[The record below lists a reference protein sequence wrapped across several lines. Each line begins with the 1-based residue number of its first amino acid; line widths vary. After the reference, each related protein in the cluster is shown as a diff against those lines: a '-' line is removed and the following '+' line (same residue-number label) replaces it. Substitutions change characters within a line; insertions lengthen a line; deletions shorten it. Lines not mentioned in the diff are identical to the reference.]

1 MTSCDVIWRH
11 GWNVATMNLRGSG
24 HLTFQKGCYSIA
36 YVLLEVKRHFLP
48 SPHPTSPRL
57 VNSKTQ
63 FFHIICKKK
72 VIETAKKCD
81 CDRKRLLKRLGCFK
95 SLKTSQGRLVVKT
108 LKYTFFP
115 LVYKI
120 EVEDAA
126 HETHNMLLP
135 IKFLVAFGSWGH
147 LL

>member
-1 MTSCDVIWRH
+1 MV
-11 GWNVATMNLRGSG
+11 GNFN
-24 HLTFQKGCYSIA
+24 
-36 YVLLEVKRHFLP
+36 
-48 SPHPTSPRL
+48 
-57 VNSKTQ
+57 
-63 FFHIICKKK
+63 
-72 VIETAKKCD
+72 D

-95 SLKTSQGRLVVKT
+95 SLKTSQGRQVVKT

>member
-1 MTSCDVIWRH
+1 
-11 GWNVATMNLRGSG
+11 MNLRGSG

-57 VNSKTQ
+57 INSKNSVFLYYLQ
-63 FFHIICKKK
+63 KKSNRNNN
-72 VIETAKKCD
+72 KKCD

-95 SLKTSQGRLVVKT
+95 SLKTSQGRQVVKT

-135 IKFLVAFGSWGH
+135 IKFLVSFGSWGH

>member
-1 MTSCDVIWRH
+1 MTSRLKRCYNELKRFRALNISKRLLLDSICNFGGKETLSAYPPPH
-11 GWNVATMNLRGSG
+11 FPSSNK
-24 HLTFQKGCYSIA
+24 FQKLSFIILSA
-36 YVLLEVKRHFLP
+36 RKRN
-48 SPHPTSPRL
+48 R
-57 VNSKTQ
+57 NNN
-63 FFHIICKKK
+63 
-72 VIETAKKCD
+72 KKCN
-81 CDRKRLLKRLGCFK
+81 CDRKCLLKRLGCFK
-95 SLKTSQGRLVVKT
+95 SLKTSQGRQVVKT

-126 HETHNMLLP
+126 HETHNILLP

>member
-1 MTSCDVIWRH
+1 
-11 GWNVATMNLRGSG
+11 MNLRGSG

-57 VNSKTQ
+57 INSKNSVFLYYLQ
-63 FFHIICKKK
+63 KKSNGNNIK
-72 VIETAKKCD
+72 ECD

-95 SLKTSQGRLVVKT
+95 SLKTSQGRQVVKT

>member
-1 MTSCDVIWRH
+1 MTSRLKRCYNELKRFRALNISKRLLLNSIYTFGGKETPSAFPPPH
-11 GWNVATMNLRGSG
+11 FPSSNK
-24 HLTFQKGCYSIA
+24 FQKLS
-36 YVLLEVKRHFLP
+36 FLYYLQKK
-48 SPHPTSPRL
+48 SNR
-57 VNSKTQ
+57 NNN
-63 FFHIICKKK
+63 KKK
-72 VIETAKKCD
+72 D

-95 SLKTSQGRLVVKT
+95 SLKTSQGRQVVKT

-115 LVYKI
+115 LVYKK

-135 IKFLVAFGSWGH
+135 IKFLVPFGSWGH

>member
-1 MTSCDVIWRH
+1 MTSRLKRCYNELKSFRALNISKR
-11 GWNVATMNLRGSG
+11 LLLKSIC
-24 HLTFQKGCYSIA
+24 TFGGKETLSAFQPP
-36 YVLLEVKRHFLP
+36 HFP
-48 SPHPTSPRL
+48 SSNKFQ
-57 VNSKTQ
+57 NSV
-63 FFHIICKKK
+63 FYIICKKK
-72 VIETAKKCD
+72 VIETTKKCD
-81 CDRKRLLKRLGCFK
+81 CDRKRLLKRLGRFK
-95 SLKTSQGRLVVKT
+95 SLKTSQGWQVVKT

>member
-1 MTSCDVIWRH
+1 MTSRLKRCYNELKRFRALNISKRLLLNSICTFGGNETLSAFPPPH
-11 GWNVATMNLRGSG
+11 FPSSNK
-24 HLTFQKGCYSIA
+24 FQKLILY
-36 YVLLEVKRHFLP
+36 YL
-48 SPHPTSPRL
+48 
-57 VNSKTQ
+57 Q
-63 FFHIICKKK
+63 KKK
-72 VIETAKKCD
+72 SKRNNNKKCD

-95 SLKTSQGRLVVKT
+95 LLKTSQGRKVVKI

-126 HETHNMLLP
+126 HETHNMLLS

>member
-1 MTSCDVIWRH
+1 MTSRLKRCYNELKRFRALNISKRLLLNSICTFGGKETLSAFPPPH
-11 GWNVATMNLRGSG
+11 FPSSNK
-24 HLTFQKGCYSIA
+24 FQKLS
-36 YVLLEVKRHFLP
+36 
-48 SPHPTSPRL
+48 
-57 VNSKTQ
+57 
-63 FFHIICKKK
+63 FFILSAKKSNRNNN
-72 VIETAKKCD
+72 KKCD

-95 SLKTSQGRLVVKT
+95 SLKTSQGRQVVKT

-135 IKFLVAFGSWGH
+135 IKFLVPFGSWGH

>member
-1 MTSCDVIWRH
+1 MMTSRLKRCYNELKRFRALNISKRLLL
-11 GWNVATMNLRGSG
+11 NSIC
-24 HLTFQKGCYSIA
+24 TFGGKETLSA
-36 YVLLEVKRHFLP
+36 FPPPHFP
-48 SPHPTSPRL
+48 SSSKFQ
-57 VNSKTQ
+57 NSVFSYYLQ
-63 FFHIICKKK
+63 KK

>member
-1 MTSCDVIWRH
+1 MTSRLKRCYNELKRFRALNISKRLLLNSICTFGGKETLSAFPPPH
-11 GWNVATMNLRGSG
+11 FPSSNK
-24 HLTFQKGCYSIA
+24 FQKLS
-36 YVLLEVKRHFLP
+36 FLYY
-48 SPHPTSPRL
+48 L
-57 VNSKTQ
+57 Q
-63 FFHIICKKK
+63 KK
-72 VIETAKKCD
+72 VIETTKKCD

-95 SLKTSQGRLVVKT
+95 SLKTSQGRQVVKT

>member
-1 MTSCDVIWRH
+1 
-11 GWNVATMNLRGSG
+11 MNLRGSG

-36 YVLLEVKRHFLP
+36 YVLLEVKRHFMP
-48 SPHPTSPRL
+48 SPQPTSPGL
-57 VNSKTQ
+57 INSKISV
-63 FFHIICKKK
+63 FFYIICKIKSNRNN
-72 VIETAKKCD
+72 KKCD
-81 CDRKRLLKRLGCFK
+81 CDRKSLLKRLGCFK
-95 SLKTSQGRLVVKT
+95 SLRTSQGRQVVKT

-135 IKFLVAFGSWGH
+135 IKFLVAFRSWGH

>member
-1 MTSCDVIWRH
+1 
-11 GWNVATMNLRGSG
+11 MNLRGSG

-57 VNSKTQ
+57 INSKNSVFLYYLQ
-63 FFHIICKKK
+63 RKSNRNNN
-72 VIETAKKCD
+72 KKCD

-95 SLKTSQGRLVVKT
+95 SLKTSQGRQVVKT

-135 IKFLVAFGSWGH
+135 IKFLVPFGSWSH

>member
-1 MTSCDVIWRH
+1 MTSRLKRCYNELKRFRALNISKRLLLNSICTFGGKETLSAFPPPH
-11 GWNVATMNLRGSG
+11 FPSSNK
-24 HLTFQKGCYSIA
+24 FQKLS
-36 YVLLEVKRHFLP
+36 
-48 SPHPTSPRL
+48 
-57 VNSKTQ
+57 
-63 FFHIICKKK
+63 FFILSAKKSQR
-72 VIETAKKCD
+72 IETTKKCD
-81 CDRKRLLKRLGCFK
+81 CDRKRLLKRLGCLHL
-95 SLKTSQGRLVVKT
+95 LKLLEDDKLLRHENTP
-108 LKYTFFP
+108 FFP

>member
-1 MTSCDVIWRH
+1 
-11 GWNVATMNLRGSG
+11 MNLRGSG

-57 VNSKTQ
+57 INSKTQ
-63 FFHIICKKK
+63 FFYIICK
-72 VIETAKKCD
+72 KKCD

-95 SLKTSQGRLVVKT
+95 SLKTSQGRQVVKT

>member
-1 MTSCDVIWRH
+1 
-11 GWNVATMNLRGSG
+11 MNLRGSG

-57 VNSKTQ
+57 INSKNSVFLYYLQ
-63 FFHIICKKK
+63 KKSNRNNN
-72 VIETAKKCD
+72 KKCD

-95 SLKTSQGRLVVKT
+95 SLKTSQGRQVVKT

-135 IKFLVAFGSWGH
+135 IKFLVPFGSWGH

>member
-1 MTSCDVIWRH
+1 
-11 GWNVATMNLRGSG
+11 MNLRGSG

-48 SPHPTSPRL
+48 SPHPTFPRL
-57 VNSKTQ
+57 INSKKLT
-63 FFHIICKKK
+63 FLILSAKKSNRNNN
-72 VIETAKKCD
+72 KKCD

-95 SLKTSQGRLVVKT
+95 SLKTSQGRQAVKT

-120 EVEDAA
+120 EVEGAA

-135 IKFLVAFGSWGH
+135 IKFLVAFGSWGY

>member
-1 MTSCDVIWRH
+1 MRSRLKRCYNELKRFRALKISKRLLLNSICAFGGKETLSAFPPPH
-11 GWNVATMNLRGSG
+11 FPSSNK
-24 HLTFQKGCYSIA
+24 FQKLS
-36 YVLLEVKRHFLP
+36 
-48 SPHPTSPRL
+48 
-57 VNSKTQ
+57 
-63 FFHIICKKK
+63 FFYYLQKK
-72 VIETAKKCD
+72 VIATKKCD

-95 SLKTSQGRLVVKT
+95 SLETSQGRQVVKT

>member
-1 MTSCDVIWRH
+1 
-11 GWNVATMNLRGSG
+11 MNLRGSG

-36 YVLLEVKRHFLP
+36 YVLLEVRDTFCLPPPHFP
-48 SPHPTSPRL
+48 SCNKFQKLS
-57 VNSKTQ
+57 
-63 FFHIICKKK
+63 FFILSAKK
-72 VIETAKKCD
+72 VIETTKKCD

-95 SLKTSQGRLVVKT
+95 SLKTSQGLQVVKT

-135 IKFLVAFGSWGH
+135 IKFLVTFRSWGH

>member
-1 MTSCDVIWRH
+1 MTSR
-11 GWNVATMNLRGSG
+11 LKR
-24 HLTFQKGCYSIA
+24 CYNELKRFRALNISKRLPLNSTY

-57 VNSKTQ
+57 INSKNSVFLYYLQ
-63 FFHIICKKK
+63 KK
-72 VIETAKKCD
+72 VIETTKKCD
-81 CDRKRLLKRLGCFK
+81 CDRKCLLKRLGCFK
-95 SLKTSQGRLVVKT
+95 SLKTSQGRQVVKT

-135 IKFLVAFGSWGH
+135 IKFLVAFGSWDH